1 MISPLLTRLVQS
13 IWLDI
18 SVVLFCIFFDLDFVS
33 VLKNSKR
40 REFGQYPAV
49 LTSRLVNNA
58 LCKEFLKL
66 IFPALALHHELISSD
81 EGQTIKTSALKTL
94 SGGLITFLT
103 YLIKANYLVT
113 TVSVERNCSLY
124 LFFISH
130 LIEIFFF

>member
-1 MISPLLTRLVQS
+1 MDLNFVQKKKK
-13 IWLDI
+13 
-18 SVVLFCIFFDLDFVS
+18 
-33 VLKNSKR
+33 KNAKKELS
-40 REFGQYPAV
+40 QNPAV

-113 TVSVERNCSLY
+113 TVSVERNYSLY
-124 LFFISH
+124 WFFIFSH

>member
-1 MISPLLTRLVQS
+1 MDLNFVQKKK
-13 IWLDI
+13 
-18 SVVLFCIFFDLDFVS
+18 
-33 VLKNSKR
+33 KNAKK
-40 REFGQYPAV
+40 ELGQNPTI

-113 TVSVERNCSLY
+113 TVSVERNYSLY
-124 LFFISH
+124 WFFSFSH
-130 LIEIFFF
+130 VIEIFFF

>member
-1 MISPLLTRLVQS
+1 M
-13 IWLDI
+13 
-18 SVVLFCIFFDLDFVS
+18 DLNFVKKKKTKQ
-33 VLKNSKR
+33 KNAKK
-40 REFGQYPAV
+40 ELGQIPAV

-58 LCKEFLKL
+58 SCKEFLKL

-81 EGQTIKTSALKTL
+81 EGQTIKTSALNTL

-124 LFFISH
+124 WFFIFSN
-130 LIEIFFF
+130 I